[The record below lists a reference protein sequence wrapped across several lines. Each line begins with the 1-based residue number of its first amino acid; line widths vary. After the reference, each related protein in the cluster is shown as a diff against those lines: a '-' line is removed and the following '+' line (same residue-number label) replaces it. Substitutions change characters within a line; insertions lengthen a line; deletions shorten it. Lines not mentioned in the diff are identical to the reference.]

1 MNLFAQLC
9 KYYAAIWHKWE
20 VGLEIFTGE
29 KWNKP
34 RDWNGC
40 GLAGKRGAGAAQA
53 GSVLWQIFAAVVCL
67 AYRSLGAALS
77 LPHSF
82 GQAV

>member
-1 MNLFAQLC
+1 MG
-9 KYYAAIWHKWE
+9 
-20 VGLEIFTGE
+20 VGWQG
-29 KWNKP
+29 
-34 RDWNGC
+34 R
-40 GLAGKRGAGAAQA
+40 AGAAQA
-53 GSVLWQIFAAVVCL
+53 GSVLWQIFAAVVCQ